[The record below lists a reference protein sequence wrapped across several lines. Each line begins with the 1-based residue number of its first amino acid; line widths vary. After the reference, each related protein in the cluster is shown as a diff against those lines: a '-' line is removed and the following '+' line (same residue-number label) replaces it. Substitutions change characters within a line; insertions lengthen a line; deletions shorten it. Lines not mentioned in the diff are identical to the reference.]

1 MSYLSEFFL
10 LASIAFLGA
19 LSPGPDFVVVTMNSI
34 KYGKKA
40 GFYTAFG
47 VALGC
52 IIHISYCVLGIG
64 YVVQQSIL
72 LFNIIKYLG
81 ALYLIYLG
89 LKALFSRYKPQDLQI
104 AQDSSCQLTNTLA
117 IKKGFLVNALNPKA
131 TLFFLSVFTQV
142 INPKTPLLIQVGFG
156 IEMITIAFL
165 WFCTLTWILTNHK
178 FNEHIKAS
186 QTFIDKLLGGV
197 LVALGLKVA
206 SISQ

>member
-1 MSYLSEFFL
+1 MGEFTL

-19 LSPGPDFVVVTMNSI
+19 LSPGPDFVIVTINSI
-34 KYGKKA
+34 NYGKKA

-52 IIHISYCVLGIG
+52 IIHIAYCILGIG
-64 YVVQQSIL
+64 YVVQQSIW
-72 LFNIIKYLG
+72 LFSIIKYLG
-81 ALYLIYLG
+81 ALYLIYLW
-89 LKALFSRYKPQDLQI
+89 LKALFAKHKPQDLPI
-104 AQDSSCQLTNTLA
+104 AQGKAPRLTNTLA

-156 IEMITIAFL
+156 FEMITIAFL
-165 WFCTLTWILTNHK
+165 WFCTLTCILTNHRFK
-178 FNEHIKAS
+178 NHISAS
-186 QTFIDKLLGGV
+186 QKVIDKLLGGV
-197 LVALGLKVA
+197 LIALGLKVA